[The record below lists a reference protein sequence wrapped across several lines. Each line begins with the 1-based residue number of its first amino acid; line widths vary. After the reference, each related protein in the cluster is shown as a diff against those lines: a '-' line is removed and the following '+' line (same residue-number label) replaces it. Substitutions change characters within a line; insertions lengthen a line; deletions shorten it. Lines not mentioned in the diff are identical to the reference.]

1 MVVGREIRSKKSRKL
16 ARLYLQV
23 TTYFISVYHGF
34 MGINW
39 RYFWRSRS
47 DLLILFVMLGSIF
60 GLWSWGVKIDK
71 TSEEK
76 LAKESTAVY
85 SEVLKISSETQGVM
99 KALIGFYFG
108 SSEVTSEELN
118 KYLETLFD
126 GQVWGGVK
134 QIEVW
139 QDGLRLEKIV
149 FEEGSDLIYFE
160 QVFFR
165 DNKALTIKTAMDP
178 AYLVNLVKKALSSE
192 DELEI
197 KINDLVVYATEKSV
211 FRRRLESVKE
221 LEFGG
226 VRMSIKLTMEDSP
239 SETWGVFL
247 GLGTVLSFVVYAL
260 VFSMTNSGRSAQLLA
275 KEIVGD
281 LAKYKKAINSLDSH
295 LVITDVDGKVVFA
308 NPAVFTLTG
317 YSEQEVLGQ
326 TPRLWGGQM
335 SREFYT
341 NMWDTIKNKKEVF
354 KGEVQNKRKD
364 GRFYTAYAV
373 ISPILDENGDLL
385 GFVGSET
392 DITERKQLEDEQKR
406 MNELMVGRELTMVE
420 LKKKIAKLETEHV

>member
-1 MVVGREIRSKKSRKL
+1 
-16 ARLYLQV
+16 
-23 TTYFISVYHGF
+23 

-39 RYFWRSRS
+39 RYFWRSRL

-60 GLWSWGVKIDK
+60 GLWSWGVNRDK

-76 LAKESTAVY
+76 IVKELTAVY
-85 SEVLKISSETQGVM
+85 SEALKVTNENQGVM
-99 KALIGFYFG
+99 KALVGFYFG
-108 SSEVTSEELN
+108 SSEVTSEELK

-126 GQVWGGVK
+126 GHIWGGIK
-134 QIEVW
+134 QVEVL
-139 QDGLRLEKIV
+139 QDGISREKIV
-149 FEEGSDLIYFE
+149 FEEGGDLVYFE
-160 QVFFR
+160 QAFLR
-165 DNKALTIKTAMDP
+165 EDKNLTIKTAMDP
-178 AYLVNLVKKALSSE
+178 EYLVNLAKKSLSSE
-192 DELEI
+192 GELEI
-197 KINDLVVYATEKSV
+197 MINDIVVYTTEKRV
-211 FRRRLESVKE
+211 FRRRLESVKD
-221 LEFGG
+221 LDFGG
-226 VRMSIKLTMEDSP
+226 VSMRMKLTMEDSP

-295 LVITDVDGKVVFA
+295 LVITDVDGRVVFA
-308 NPAVFTLTG
+308 NPAVFNLTG
-317 YSEQEVLGQ
+317 FSEKEVIGQ
-326 TPRLWGGQM
+326 TPRLWGRQM
-335 SREFYT
+335 SREFYA

-354 KGEVQNKRKD
+354 KGEVLNKRKD

-373 ISPILDENGDLL
+373 ISPILDESGELL